1 LFLKKTRLYR
11 KKILKNETSIK
22 KEKIIICVSLTKID
36 ESSFTG
42 KNPPEEIMV
51 IAKLREL
58 NDLNPKIFKIKKMEI
73 VIPE

>member
-1 LFLKKTRLYR
+1 MEKT
-11 KKILKNETSIK
+11 
-22 KEKIIICVSLTKID
+22 IICVSLTKID

-58 NDLNPKIFKIKKMEI
+58 NDLNPKIF
-73 VIPE
+73 